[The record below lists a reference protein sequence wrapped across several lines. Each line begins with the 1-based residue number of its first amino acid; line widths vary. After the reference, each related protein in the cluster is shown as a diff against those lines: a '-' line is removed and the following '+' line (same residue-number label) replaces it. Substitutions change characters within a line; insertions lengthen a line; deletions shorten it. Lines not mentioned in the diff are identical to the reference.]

1 MWPGGSKQ
9 ETGEITGK
17 AVAAYFGSV
26 VPDIV
31 SGVGIEQGSKGT
43 KVFASE
49 ELSGR
54 LEYKALQFIQ
64 CSQESLEEYI
74 INLTI

>member
-1 MWPGGSKQ
+1 MWPGESKQ
-9 ETGEITGK
+9 EPGEITGK

-49 ELSGR
+49 ELSGH
-54 LEYKALQFIQ
+54 LEYKGSAIHSVFPRVLRRI
-64 CSQESLEEYI
+64 YY
-74 INLTI
+74 